1 MCNIYARWLYSLA
14 FHRGNFSWERE
25 FYTDI
30 QRILCGAFCT
40 LFLISLSLP
49 LSPFLVNSSLR
60 YTRVY
65 VLLTLNRSVEL
76 EIFLPSCCCCVFFL
90 KSERESEKKTFF
102 VFLYFSS
109 VLLISFCCWSIVTIS
124 RSLIHQQRLRGLIL
138 FLRLS

>member
-76 EIFLPSCCCCVFFL
+76 EIFLPSCCCCVFFW
-90 KSERESEKKTFF
+90 KVRERARRKLFSYFYI
-102 VFLYFSS
+102 FLLF
-109 VLLISFCCWSIVTIS
+109 CWSVS
-124 RSLIHQQRLRGLIL
+124 VADRSLQYHDRSFINNV
-138 FLRLS
+138 SVD